1 MSQSGTLLDI
11 QRRMA
16 AVVMHPLTRAE
27 TMPRR
32 RRDGAS
38 NNAEAE
44 SIIRPNDRLTSF
56 ERLEIYNR
64 QYWFR
69 LYGCFE
75 EDFPGLLAIL
85 GRARFDALMR
95 AYLTDCPSQSFT
107 LRNLGSRL
115 ESWLA
120 EHPEFIQPHAALAL
134 DMVRLEWAH
143 IEVFDAEEQPRLA
156 AEDLASIDED
166 STLALQPHLRL
177 LALSYPV
184 EDLLLQVRSED
195 GSNASSTNNA
205 SIARK
210 RKHVRRFAALEPKPI
225 WLAVHRL
232 QNTVWYKPI
241 AQEEFRL
248 LAAFLAG
255 QTLGQAIDTAFASS
269 SLPDDQRPAFLQE
282 AFANWSALG
291 WFTQPGHRQT
301 LTDHRL
307 PNS

>member
-1 MSQSGTLLDI
+1 MTQLLDI

-32 RRDGAS
+32 RRDGATKT
-38 NNAEAE
+38 AEAE
-44 SIIRPNDRLTSF
+44 AIIRPNDRLTSF

-75 EDFPGLLAIL
+75 EDFPGLQAIL
-85 GRARFDALMR
+85 GRAKFDALSR

-115 ESWLA
+115 ESWLIG
-120 EHPEFIQPHAALAL
+120 HPEFIQPHAALAL

-143 IEVFDAEEQPRLA
+143 IEAFDSEEKPRLA
-156 AEDLASIDED
+156 AKDLAAIGED
-166 STLALQPHLRL
+166 SKLSLQPYLRL

-184 EDLLLQVRSED
+184 EDLLLQVRNET
-195 GSNASSTNNA
+195 GSTDSSSNNA
-205 SIARK
+205 SAARK
-210 RKHVRRFAALEPKPI
+210 RKHVRHFAALQPRPV

-232 QNTVWYKPI
+232 ENTVWYKPI

-248 LAAFLAG
+248 LSALLAG
-255 QTLGQAIDTAFASS
+255 ETLGQAIEVAFDDS
-269 SLPDDQRPAFLQE
+269 SLADEQRLDFLQA
-282 AFANWSALG
+282 AFANWAALG
-291 WFTQPGHRQT
+291 WFTQPDRGKLNPHGPS
-301 LTDHRL
+301 DI
-307 PNS
+307 S

>member
-1 MSQSGTLLDI
+1 MSQLLDI

-16 AVVMHPLTRAE
+16 AAVMHPLTRAE

-38 NNAEAE
+38 NRAEAE
-44 SIIRPNDRLTSF
+44 AFIRPNDRLTSF

-75 EDFPGLLAIL
+75 EDFPGLQAIL
-85 GRARFDALMR
+85 GHARFDALMR

-120 EHPEFIQPHAALAL
+120 EHPELIEPHAALAL

-143 IEVFDAEEQPRLA
+143 IEAFDSEEKPRLG
-156 AEDLASIDED
+156 AEDLAAVGEN
-166 STLALQPHLRL
+166 STLSLQPYLRL

-184 EDLLLQVRSED
+184 EDLLLQVRNAN
-195 GSNASSTNNA
+195 GSADSSSNNA
-205 SIARK
+205 SAARK
-210 RKHVRRFAALEPKPI
+210 RRHVRHFAALPPKRVR
-225 WLAVHRL
+225 LAVHRL

-241 AQEEFRL
+241 AEEEFRL
-248 LAAFLAG
+248 LSALLAG
-255 QTLGQAIDTAFASS
+255 QTLGQAIDAGFADS
-269 SLPDDQRPAFLQE
+269 SLPEDQRPKFLQA
-282 AFANWSALG
+282 AFANWSMLG
-291 WFTQPGHRQT
+291 WFTQRPRRRSAKEAH
-301 LTDHRL
+301 
-307 PNS
+307 P